1 MKKILTTIA
10 FIALTTVSAKAIDF
24 SVFSLTGGVAANQSV
39 WGATAQQDMY
49 DAAGTGIDSS
59 DKEHG
64 VFTNSFGSQFVEL
77 GIGRFISVGYE
88 TVSDSISTPE
98 NINSGGGDGGETNA
112 GTTAKV
118 SVDFNDFNTTYA
130 KLNLPFGA
138 YIKAGSIT
146 TDMDIKE
153 TMLSGNTYKN
163 KSLTGSSVGAGYQ
176 KLFGETGFGF
186 RAEANYVELDS
197 VKVNN
202 GVTSPST
209 VSNFK
214 EIKASNIE
222 GLTGKVALT
231 YTFGR
236 AGN

>member
-64 VFTNSFGSQFVEL
+64 VFTNSFGSQFIEL

-163 KSLTGSSVGAGYQ
+163 KSVSGTSMGGGYE
-176 KLFGETGFGF
+176 KFLGESGFSF
-186 RAEANYVELDS
+186 RFEANYIELDDVTTDNGI
-197 VKVNN
+197 VKTAGTGTKNH
-202 GVTSPST
+202 
-209 VSNFK
+209 K
-214 EIKASNIE
+214 EVKATNLE
-222 GLTGKVALT
+222 GLTGKLALA

-236 AGN
+236 N